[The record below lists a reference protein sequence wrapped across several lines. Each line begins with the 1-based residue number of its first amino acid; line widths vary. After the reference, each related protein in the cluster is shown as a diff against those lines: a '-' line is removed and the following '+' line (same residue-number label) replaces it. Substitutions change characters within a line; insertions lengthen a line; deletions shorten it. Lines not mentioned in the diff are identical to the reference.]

1 MTIIALSAVKTQ
13 LKRRLKRTTSTKV
26 LTPVEIRRAT
36 YYTIII
42 TLDAR
47 NEIEYIKI

>member
-1 MTIIALSAVKTQ
+1 MKIIALSAVKTQ
-13 LKRRLKRTTSTKV
+13 LKRLKRTTSTKV